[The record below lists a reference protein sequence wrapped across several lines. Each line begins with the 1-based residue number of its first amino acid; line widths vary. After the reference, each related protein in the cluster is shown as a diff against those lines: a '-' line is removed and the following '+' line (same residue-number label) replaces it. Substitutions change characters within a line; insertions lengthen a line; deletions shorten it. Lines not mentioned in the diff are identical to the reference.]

1 MYKLQIQTKITLKE
15 VENPIEPRIRKSKNF
30 NSLEIKDKTGQWI
43 LIVRFFNLSHLEQKE
58 IGENVLNAIN
68 DAIKKRKKHIFV
80 DV

>member
-30 NSLEIKDKTGQWI
+30 NSLEIKDETGEWI
-43 LIVRFFNLSHLEQKE
+43 LIVRFFDLSYLEQKE
-58 IGENVLNAIN
+58 MEENVLNIIN